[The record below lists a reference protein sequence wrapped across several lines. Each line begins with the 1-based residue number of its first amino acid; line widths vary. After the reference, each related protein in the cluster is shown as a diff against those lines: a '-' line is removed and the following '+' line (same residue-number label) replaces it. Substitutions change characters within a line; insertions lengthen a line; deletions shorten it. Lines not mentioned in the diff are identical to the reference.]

1 MSHLSSRIMLLYNC
15 ITVFSKLTL
24 SHLLDP
30 MAAQHLFAFES
41 TRRHKSG
48 LTDVK
53 ADRHKDTDQIKR
65 NSESEKKKEGR
76 DEKKRA
82 RFRLCD
88 MSCFCQCQDC
98 RHPLGLGDGSIH
110 RQRWIIGYFE

>member
-1 MSHLSSRIMLLYNC
+1 MLLYNC

-53 ADRHKDTDQIKR
+53 ADIRTQTKSNGTVKVRRKR
-65 NSESEKKKEGR
+65 RGGMKKKEL
-76 DEKKRA
+76 D
-82 RFRLCD
+82 L
-88 MSCFCQCQDC
+88 DC
-98 RHPLGLGDGSIH
+98 VT
-110 RQRWIIGYFE
+110 

>member
-1 MSHLSSRIMLLYNC
+1 MLLYNC

-41 TRRHKSG
+41 THRHKSG

-53 ADRHKDTDQIKR
+53 ADRRKDTDQIKR

-76 DEKKRA
+76 DEKKKE
-82 RFRLCD
+82 LD
-88 MSCFCQCQDC
+88 LDC
-98 RHPLGLGDGSIH
+98 VT
-110 RQRWIIGYFE
+110 